1 MADKVTASTETE
13 QDSLELT
20 AQLIRARAYRLHEVR
35 RRGHGHDLADW
46 PKAEGEVIWRETKRA
61 ATRR

>member
-20 AQLIRARAYRLHEVR
+20 EQLIRERAYRLYEE
-35 RRGHGHDLADW
+35 RGREHGHDLDDW
-46 PKAEGEVIWRETKRA
+46 FKAEGEVIWRETKRA